1 MNDEKNRWQVYTY
14 IYIEPSMNNENIR
27 ILGGKFEPVGK
38 VPLVAM
44 CGHVR
49 AQGRDET
56 RVASFVAWA
65 RKV

>member
-1 MNDEKNRWQVYTY
+1 MNDEK
-14 IYIEPSMNNENIR
+14 IGGKFEPSMNNENIR

-38 VPLVAM
+38 VPLVAV

-56 RVASFVAWA
+56 RVASFVALARA

>member
-1 MNDEKNRWQVYTY
+1 
-14 IYIEPSMNNENIR
+14 MNNENIR

-38 VPLVAM
+38 VPLVAV

>member
-1 MNDEKNRWQVYTY
+1 
-14 IYIEPSMNNENIR
+14 MNNTR
-27 ILGGKFEPVGK
+27 IIGGKFGLVGK
-38 VPLVAM
+38 LPLVVV

-56 RVASFVAWA
+56 RVASFVAQA

>member
-1 MNDEKNRWQVYTY
+1 
-14 IYIEPSMNNENIR
+14 MNNTR
-27 ILGGKFEPVGK
+27 IIGGKFEVVGK
-38 VPLVAM
+38 VPLVAV

-56 RVASFVAWA
+56 RVASFVARA